1 MSDLSQNS
9 GEMHFEGRVNGPSA
23 HLRAVG
29 ESRATL
35 LDLDDTMAIYD
46 PVLIEASLSRALKD
60 HAPDI
65 DETMAEIHIQ
75 SLASSMHFGELQKE
89 TLATTI
95 GISDSRAFWQSY
107 ADYFD
112 NLVEPE
118 HVTFEPAFLK
128 FLHFALRNSMEVG
141 VISNAL
147 PHTGQR
153 ILDMLQDRS
162 GIDFDG
168 RSAFLGFGEARKP
181 HSDALTVYQ
190 TATGHT
196 IDPSQTNYVGNSASD
211 MRFAQKTGMIPV
223 FLNHGNN
230 AHDIAKS
237 PKGRRIIGDSV
248 VINGFDGLKNYL
260 EFNQPHYRRL
270 ISFMVDR
277 SPTAHECNPD
287 QETICLDPSDDAV
300 YQVVHAGAD
309 RVMAHVPAIWQNFSD
324 RFTDPVSEFSVTTI
338 PDYHHIFNEASGA
351 IILPELDI
359 DTENGAIL
367 HAYFSEN
374 RTRDENGHVSS
385 RGPLYY
391 RQYIHELKGDGA
403 RQLVFSK
410 REAETALSTLEKI
423 SVTSPNEHLAVL
435 GVEDNLRGNLQALY
449 LSAINR
455 WREEGASALEGEDKE
470 IYNALT
476 KKLEDLYERAVVL
489 QYSHMLGIEYDRENL
504 LAAIK
509 EGMDCID
516 DYSDFCQI
524 RNIEPTFK
532 SPEDDNALL
541 IAARANY
548 LCVQY
553 PETTTLVGLTS
564 GGVELAKVSQLLYRQ
579 LYDHDVRTINYPI
592 SVHNGLSMW
601 SKDRATPVNQSTID
615 EVVGLPTVQCE
626 NVVICEDNSNSGQ
639 TLQRVVNRVSD
650 LGAKKVN
657 FAVVEID
664 PTRVIMHHVQQK
676 AGRKHAI
683 GEAAE
688 QARPVANY
696 FHPDFIGAVGV
707 VHILPQDQSFTK
719 IIAIDTANR
728 YNGIVITDEA

>member
-1 MSDLSQNS
+1 
-9 GEMHFEGRVNGPSA
+9 
-23 HLRAVG
+23 
-29 ESRATL
+29 
-35 LDLDDTMAIYD
+35 
-46 PVLIEASLSRALKD
+46 
-60 HAPDI
+60 
-65 DETMAEIHIQ
+65 
-75 SLASSMHFGELQKE
+75 
-89 TLATTI
+89 
-95 GISDSRAFWQSY
+95 
-107 ADYFD
+107 
-112 NLVEPE
+112 
-118 HVTFEPAFLK
+118 
-128 FLHFALRNSMEVG
+128 
-141 VISNAL
+141 
-147 PHTGQR
+147 
-153 ILDMLQDRS
+153 
-162 GIDFDG
+162 
-168 RSAFLGFGEARKP
+168 
-181 HSDALTVYQ
+181 
-190 TATGHT
+190 
-196 IDPSQTNYVGNSASD
+196 
-211 MRFAQKTGMIPV
+211 
-223 FLNHGNN
+223 
-230 AHDIAKS
+230 
-237 PKGRRIIGDSV
+237 
-248 VINGFDGLKNYL
+248 
-260 EFNQPHYRRL
+260 
-270 ISFMVDR
+270 
-277 SPTAHECNPD
+277 
-287 QETICLDPSDDAV
+287 
-300 YQVVHAGAD
+300 
-309 RVMAHVPAIWQNFSD
+309 
-324 RFTDPVSEFSVTTI
+324 
-338 PDYHHIFNEASGA
+338 
-351 IILPELDI
+351 
-359 DTENGAIL
+359 
-367 HAYFSEN
+367 
-374 RTRDENGHVSS
+374 
-385 RGPLYY
+385 
-391 RQYIHELKGDGA
+391 
-403 RQLVFSK
+403 
-410 REAETALSTLEKI
+410 
-423 SVTSPNEHLAVL
+423 
-435 GVEDNLRGNLQALY
+435 LY